1 VSNPTYIVGI
11 DLGTT
16 HSAVAYT
23 RITDL
28 DTLPPGEVPTIELFA
43 INQVVSPGET
53 QARPL
58 LPSFLLLPG
67 PHDVPDGALALPWNE
82 TMDWTVG
89 EYARE
94 RGAELPHRL
103 VTSAKSWLCQTG
115 IDRTQDVLPFDA
127 PEDAQRV
134 SPLEASARYL
144 EQIRNAW
151 NHTLAETDETQRLEE
166 QEIYL
171 TVPASFDAVARELT
185 VQAAQRAGL
194 YNLTLLEEPQASF
207 YAWIE
212 AQGEAWRN
220 EIAVGQSVLVCDIG
234 GGTSDFS
241 LIQVVEEEG
250 NLELQRV
257 AVGNHIL
264 LGGDNMDLTLAY
276 AVRAKLAQENT
287 KLDNWQFRGLVQSC
301 RKAKELLLSDPDA
314 SEAPIVILGRGS
326 SLIGSTIRTAL
337 TRSEIETILVQGFF
351 PLVEATEFPQRKAQV
366 GIREM
371 GLAYESDPA
380 ISRHLAH
387 FLSQHVGGDPAEG
400 GVAYPSAVLFNGGV
414 MKAASLRTQV
424 LTLLQNWQAAHG
436 GTVETLRELE
446 AADLDRSVGLGAAYY
461 GMARK
466 GRGIRIRAGA
476 AQTYYIG
483 VESSMPAVPGIP
495 TPVNALCVV
504 PFGMEEGT
512 SADIRQKEFG
522 LVLGEPAVFQLL
534 ASNTRKTDEVG
545 ETVEDWNDEL
555 EEVTL
560 METQFSAP
568 PARDGEDES
577 EAVGGTI
584 IPVWLQSKMTEIGT
598 LELWCVARNSEQRW
612 KLEFNLREQDGDET
626 EEKATTNQTY

>member
-1 VSNPTYIVGI
+1 MSNPTYIVGI

-16 HSAVAYT
+16 HSVVAYT
-23 RITDL
+23 RAAELDDL
-28 DTLPPGEVPTIELFA
+28 SPGESPTINLFAIEQVVGPGEV
-43 INQVVSPGET
+43 
-53 QARPL
+53 QARSL

-67 PHDVPDGALALPWNE
+67 PHDVPEGALALPWNGE
-82 TMDWTVG
+82 MNWAVG

-94 RGAELPHRL
+94 RGAELPQRL
-103 VTSAKSWLCQTG
+103 VASAKSWLCQTSV
-115 IDRTQDVLPFDA
+115 DRTQPILPFGA
-127 PEDAQRV
+127 PEEAQRV

-151 NHTLAETDETQRLEE
+151 NHSLAQEDESQRLEE

-212 AQGEAWRN
+212 ARGEAWRD
-220 EIAVGQSVLVCDIG
+220 EIEVGQSVLVCDIG

-250 NLELQRV
+250 NLELQRA

-276 AVRAKLAQENT
+276 AVRAKLAQQNT

-301 RKAKELLLSDPDA
+301 RKAKETLLTDPDA
-314 SEAPIVILGRGS
+314 TEAPIVILGRGS
-326 SLIGSTIRTAL
+326 SLIGSTIRTTL
-337 TRSEIETILVQGFF
+337 TREEIETILVQGFF
-351 PLVEATEFPQRKAQV
+351 PLVEADDFPQRKAQV

-380 ISRHLAH
+380 ISRHLAQ
-387 FLSQHVGGDPAEG
+387 FLSQHVGGDPTEG

-414 MKAASLRTQV
+414 MKAESLRKQV
-424 LTLLQNWQAAHG
+424 LQLLQKWRGDAVHQ
-436 GTVETLRELE
+436 LE
-446 AADLDRSVGLGAAYY
+446 AVDLDRSVGLGAAYY

-476 AQTYYIG
+476 SRTYYIG
-483 VESSMPAVPGIP
+483 VESAMPAVPGIP

-534 ASNTRKTDEVG
+534 ASNTRKTDAVG

-560 METQFSAP
+560 METLLP
-568 PARDGEDES
+568 PPPNREDE
-577 EAVGGTI
+577 EAEAQAVGGLV
-584 IPVWLQSKMTEIGT
+584 PVWLQSKMTEIGT
-598 LELWCVARNSEQRW
+598 LELWCVARNGDQRW
-612 KLEFNLREQDGDET
+612 KLEFNIREQET
-626 EEKATTNQTY
+626 TAASEHTEPAQSGVEE